1 MKRMKILS
9 FILILSAALL
19 GCAPDLVVKN
29 LGVTWNTANKKA
41 KAEIANIGNKDAGK
55 FMVYFNGDEN
65 PVPPNHRP
73 QVAFNIPGLA
83 KGASLTLIADFAPL
97 AHPDNNNLA
106 NVYKITALVDPKGM
120 VKESNENN
128 NVKEFLLSPRMAC
141 IAFGPPPPAG
151 TRYGSPVDNVPG
163 DVVLVDPN
171 GIKMSVHNFR
181 WIGGGDTFNVA
192 RIEMPPI
199 LFGTGQTI
207 GTNNINLEFDFS
219 GIGFPVSKVELQYLD
234 LGGLENFSVNG
245 QPVPIYTGEFS
256 AAPSPIAGVN
266 VTVTSNPV
274 PGGKTGTL
282 VLTGAVQKLTIG
294 GQEFWID
301 NVCAK
306 E

>member
-1 MKRMKILS
+1 MKRVNIFA

-19 GCAPDLVVKN
+19 GCAPDLVVKD
-29 LGVTWNTANKKA
+29 LDVTWNTANKKA
-41 KAEIANIGNKDAGK
+41 KAEIANTGNKDAGK
-55 FMVYFNGDEN
+55 FMVYFNADEE
-65 PVPPNHRP
+65 PVSPNHIP
-73 QVAFNIPGLA
+73 QVSFNIPGLA
-83 KGASLTLIADFAPL
+83 KGASLTLIANFAPL

-128 NVKEFLLSPRMAC
+128 NVKEVLLSPRMAC
-141 IAFGPPPPAG
+141 VGFGPPPVAG
-151 TRYGSPVDNVPG
+151 TRYGSPAGNVPG
-163 DVVLVDPN
+163 DIVLLAN
-171 GIKMSVHNFR
+171 GIKMSVHDFR
-181 WIGGGDTFNVA
+181 WIGGGGTFNVA
-192 RIEMPPI
+192 RIEMPPPI

-207 GTNNINLEFDFS
+207 NTNNINLEFDFS

-245 QPVPIYTGEFS
+245 QPVPIYAGEFS